1 MMRRSALG
9 ATLAALLFVAPAA
22 AQDSGASRLTL
33 SDALDIAEGHNP
45 GYRQASN
52 SAALN
57 SVEMRTIWLDQL
69 LPRASVSL
77 FNTGFTGNL
86 QRVGQDN
93 FGNPIQNPSAD
104 WNYFSNTSQQ
114 LGLTWALQGQSLLH
128 AYKRQGLTGEDRALT
143 ETRALTELQVEVQ
156 RSYMDAL
163 EQRELLRAEAE
174 LGEARAIDLN
184 VAERLFSLA
193 LRTRVDV
200 LNAELAVEQQAF
212 ALQQQQTAYDRA
224 VLALRTRLGN
234 DEVGAIELVEESL
247 PLFDPASLDP
257 DALVRMALRVNPEI
271 QQSAVAVRS
280 SGLGVSESKN
290 AWWPEVSMNLF
301 VYRRSQQPRGSSLF
315 NIGINEPLE
324 SQFQVQFSIPMFNNF
339 FQNKLAM
346 DRASVQLENDR
357 EVDRATRLRIEETV
371 RVASLELTNQWES
384 LRLAERSLE
393 IAQEALRLAREEYRI
408 GTRTFEDL
416 RSSFDQEALTRR
428 QVITSRHSFVDA
440 LLSLEVAVG
449 ERVRSAVVPSTRDVG
464 AR

>member
-1 MMRRSALG
+1 
-9 ATLAALLFVAPAA
+9 
-22 AQDSGASRLTL
+22 
-33 SDALDIAEGHNP
+33 
-45 GYRQASN
+45 
-52 SAALN
+52 
-57 SVEMRTIWLDQL
+57 
-69 LPRASVSL
+69 
-77 FNTGFTGNL
+77 
-86 QRVGQDN
+86 
-93 FGNPIQNPSAD
+93 
-104 WNYFSNTSQQ
+104 
-114 LGLTWALQGQSLLH
+114 
-128 AYKRQGLTGEDRALT
+128 
-143 ETRALTELQVEVQ
+143 
-156 RSYMDAL
+156 
-163 EQRELLRAEAE
+163 
-174 LGEARAIDLN
+174 
-184 VAERLFSLA
+184 
-193 LRTRVDV
+193 
-200 LNAELAVEQQAF
+200 
-212 ALQQQQTAYDRA
+212 
-224 VLALRTRLGN
+224 
-234 DEVGAIELVEESL
+234 
-247 PLFDPASLDP
+247 
-257 DALVRMALRVNPEI
+257 
-271 QQSAVAVRS
+271 
-280 SGLGVSESKN
+280 
-290 AWWPEVSMNLF
+290 MNLF